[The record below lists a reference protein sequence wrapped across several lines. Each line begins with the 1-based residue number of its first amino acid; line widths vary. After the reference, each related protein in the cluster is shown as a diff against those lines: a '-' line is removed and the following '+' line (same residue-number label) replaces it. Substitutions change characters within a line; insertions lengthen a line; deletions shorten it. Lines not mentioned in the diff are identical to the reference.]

1 MTKIQEEIG
10 DSLNFRNTP
19 FEHWKIAES
28 FVQLTKDTAEHFY
41 KLIKKGAG
49 IKEAILRLKDV
60 LAIEKVGI
68 TKLISD
74 VRNKTKI

>member
-10 DSLNFRNTP
+10 ETLNIKNTP

-28 FVQLTKDTAEHFY
+28 LVQFSKDTAEHFS

-49 IKEAILRLKDV
+49 IKEAILRLKEV
-60 LAIEKVGI
+60 LALEKVGI
-68 TKLISD
+68 TKLISE
-74 VRNKTKI
+74 VRNK